1 MPRPSGILR
10 AVTADAADISF
21 ALLEGREAAIGAL
34 AIQEACTPRLRR
46 IDTDGPDEHESQG
59 RKREKSEGPHDGLL
73 RVSIALS
80 RGTFRT
86 SLVIVSEPVL
96 LQPVSRPEYRV
107 RLQADRLTDRG
118 VRLFMAGAPSGIEA
132 SPASFAAACRSILDQ
147 LRDSHP
153 LSG

>member
-1 MPRPSGILR
+1 M
-10 AVTADAADISF
+10 
-21 ALLEGREAAIGAL
+21 
-34 AIQEACTPRLRR
+34 
-46 IDTDGPDEHESQG
+46 
-59 RKREKSEGPHDGLL
+59 
-73 RVSIALS
+73 
-80 RGTFRT
+80 
-86 SLVIVSEPVL
+86 L
-96 LQPVSRPEYRV
+96 LQPGVQRTVRV